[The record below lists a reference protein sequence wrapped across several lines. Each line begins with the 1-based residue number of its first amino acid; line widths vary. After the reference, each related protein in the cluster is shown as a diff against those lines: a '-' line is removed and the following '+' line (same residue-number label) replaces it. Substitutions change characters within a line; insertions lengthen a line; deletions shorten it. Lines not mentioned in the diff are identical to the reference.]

1 MNFAFEIAINCL
13 QFRLFGFIKALY
25 FGADGVHWFW
35 CRNSNHFTLVDFAN
49 HVEQSAS
56 IV

>member
-13 QFRLFGFIKALY
+13 QFRLFGLIKALY